1 MLDSVTAD
9 SIFAE
14 IMMDETSPKAFL
26 LVEGPDENSV
36 FFGHVPAD
44 VVLIVCGGKK
54 NVLGAAS
61 LAESNGN
68 DNVYGLVDNDFDR
81 IRGLDRHYP
90 VHVVA
95 TETYD
100 LISDLVM
107 SSPDVLRRS
116 LSAHGAPGV
125 SVIEDTSG
133 ASIDHA
139 VFALTSRLAGVRL
152 AAIREGY
159 PLVFRGYN
167 FARVLGATYEPM
179 DMAVFLEHAACRDP
193 HFTVDA
199 AVLQSVH
206 DAFSEIGNSRH
217 TSGGHD
223 IVSASVALLRKA
235 GSQVSVKTISGTLI
249 SVASCSALASLS
261 CLQGLT
267 AVARAD
273 SGVELL
279 DCFAA

>member
-1 MLDSVTAD
+1 MLDSVTAE

-26 LVEGPDENSV
+26 LVEGPDESSV

-54 NVLGAAS
+54 NVLGAAR
-61 LAESNGN
+61 LADSNGN
-68 DNVYGLVDNDFDR
+68 NNVYGLVDNDFDR
-81 IRGLDRHYP
+81 ILGLDKNYP

-116 LSAHGAPGV
+116 LSAHAAPGV
-125 SVIEDTSG
+125 RVVEDASG

-139 VFALTSRLAGVRL
+139 VFALTSRLAGARL
-152 AAIREGY
+152 ATIREGY
-159 PLVFRGYN
+159 PLVFKGYN
-167 FARVLGATYEPM
+167 FASVVDATYQPA
-179 DMAVFLEHAACRDP
+179 DIAVFMEYVACRNQHFTLDATVLEAVHAAY
-193 HFTVDA
+193 
-199 AVLQSVH
+199 
-206 DAFSEIGNSRH
+206 SEISGSRH

-223 IVSASVALLRKA
+223 IVSASVALLRRA

-249 SVASCSALASLS
+249 SVASCGVLASLS
-261 CLQGLT
+261 CLRELT
-267 AVARAD
+267 TVARAD